1 MARLGLLPIEE
12 ETGRWHNIPRAER
25 WCAHCPGVLGTSQH
39 FLRGC
44 THLTSDIVPPWL
56 ECESREAAG
65 AWWRR
70 TARLLELRWREKRA
84 IHSGVPREL
93 DFLVD
98 VSAGYEL
105 DVSALTAQKPHFL
118 EPGSGPPPGLS
129 AELFTD
135 GSKRPE
141 CAEAGWGLW
150 AVFLDSATGVP
161 TGILEAQGRVAEAPH
176 TNMTAELSALRRAF
190 AEIQTLEV
198 GAACL
203 LRFDC
208 IPALML
214 AVGCYRP
221 KQNVTLVQEIHSLY
235 LEVRAKYTLYF
246 MHAKG
251 HAGMFGNEKADSLA
265 DSGAE
270 HAEALYSYLTL
281 QELGGSARFSER
293 YVPGDCGLDADL
305 ERKYAGR
312 QRARKTRA
320 AQGVESGHVRA
331 IRNHLRHLGI
341 QGTKAASILVSIL
354 DPAQNTD
361 TVLCAR
367 STGAATIESAR

>member
-1 MARLGLLPIEE
+1 
-12 ETGRWHNIPRAER
+12 
-25 WCAHCPGVLGTSQH
+25 
-39 FLRGC
+39 
-44 THLTSDIVPPWL
+44 
-56 ECESREAAG
+56 
-65 AWWRR
+65 
-70 TARLLELRWREKRA
+70 
-84 IHSGVPREL
+84 
-93 DFLVD
+93 
-98 VSAGYEL
+98 
-105 DVSALTAQKPHFL
+105 
-118 EPGSGPPPGLS
+118 
-129 AELFTD
+129 
-135 GSKRPE
+135 
-141 CAEAGWGLW
+141 
-150 AVFLDSATGVP
+150 
-161 TGILEAQGRVAEAPH
+161 
-176 TNMTAELSALRRAF
+176 
-190 AEIQTLEV
+190 
-198 GAACL
+198 
-203 LRFDC
+203 
-208 IPALML
+208 
-214 AVGCYRP
+214 
-221 KQNVTLVQEIHSLY
+221 
-235 LEVRAKYTLYF
+235 

-251 HAGMFGNEKADSLA
+251 HAGIFGNEKADSLA

-354 DPAQNTD
+354 DPAPNTD

>member
-1 MARLGLLPIEE
+1 MP
-12 ETGRWHNIPRAER
+12 
-25 WCAHCPGVLGTSQH
+25 
-39 FLRGC
+39 
-44 THLTSDIVPPWL
+44 
-56 ECESREAAG
+56 
-65 AWWRR
+65 
-70 TARLLELRWREKRA
+70 
-84 IHSGVPREL
+84 
-93 DFLVD
+93 
-98 VSAGYEL
+98 
-105 DVSALTAQKPHFL
+105 
-118 EPGSGPPPGLS
+118 
-129 AELFTD
+129 
-135 GSKRPE
+135 
-141 CAEAGWGLW
+141 
-150 AVFLDSATGVP
+150 TGV
-161 TGILEAQGRVAEAPH
+161 LEAQGRVSEAPH

-190 AEIQTLEV
+190 AEIQTLEA

-221 KQNVTLVQEIHSLY
+221 TKNAALVQEIHSLY
-235 LEVRAKYTLYF
+235 LEVRSKYTLYF

-251 HAGMFGNEKADSLA
+251 HAGILGNEKADRLA

-270 HAEALYSYLTL
+270 LAQAMYSYLTV
-281 QELGGSARFSER
+281 QELGGSVRFSER
-293 YVPGDCGLDADL
+293 YVPGDCGRDADL

-312 QRARKTRA
+312 RRARKTRA

-341 QGTKAASILVSIL
+341 QGTKAASILGNIL

-367 STGAATIESAR
+367 SVGAASVTDSAP